1 MIFADGFRLW
11 RWSRVWNLLDR
22 EFWWFKGSFE
32 EEQGRRKGGIWRGN
46 WARGAWE
53 KDILPRGA
61 VRFSIGGKLEGFR
74 ERRRA
79 STSSETSQQRSQR
92 MAMLTRGISF
102 RRQGSSGLSWA
113 DNWTFTDAGMFRAP
127 KVSSDLEP
135 VDQKL
140 GTSTTVQLPAATIQ
154 QKAPVDVI
162 PNVVPVEASR
172 VVPTEPI
179 QVQETTSI
187 KPPHRRGLWGV
198 RWIKSL
204 FRKSKG

>member
-1 MIFADGFRLW
+1 MG
-11 RWSRVWNLLDR
+11 
-22 EFWWFKGSFE
+22 K
-32 EEQGRRKGGIWRGN
+32 RGVGEGDS
-46 WARGAWE
+46 AE
-53 KDILPRGA
+53 GA
-61 VRFSIGGKLEGFR
+61 VRFSIGVKLEGFR

-154 QKAPVDVI
+154 QKAPVDMI

-179 QVQETTSI
+179 RVQETTSI
-187 KPPHRRGLWGV
+187 KPPHRRGMWGV